1 MAKPRE
7 LYSGQAP
14 QAMSLMGQGIADAY
28 ARAGEIEGK
37 GYMALGQGI
46 AQGLTG
52 AASAVAS
59 YMKEAKQLEAQNKS
73 YENFLGNKVGQTILG
88 YTPEQSQQLIGEARK
103 LTLDGGIRAGNDY
116 LNLVVGGRLQQQNKL
131 QLVKEEQKG
140 LFDRAVAG
148 KKPPLDLGGLD
159 TAIDSIWNP
168 KPTGSQTPTA
178 VVPVDQSM
186 QGQDTTQ
193 PSTDL
198 AEFLRRKG
206 WSGTGPVP
214 KAWMREFE
222 ASQPFPN
229 SF

>member
-52 AASAVAS
+52 AASAVADYKKMS
-59 YMKEAKQLEAQNKS
+59 
-73 YENFLGNKVGQTILG
+73 
-88 YTPEQSQQLIGEARK
+88 SQVKADAAAFNSFK
-103 LTLDGGIRAGNDY
+103 DY
-116 LNLVVGGRLQQQNKL
+116 LPAKFVGLQQAMENDPKASLLDKQQFYLSAKNYLGAAIGQKNKMD
-131 QLVKEEQKG
+131 QIAAEQKG

-148 KKPPLDLGGLD
+148 KKLPLDLGGLD

-222 ASQPFPN
+222 ASQDFPN
-229 SF
+229 PY